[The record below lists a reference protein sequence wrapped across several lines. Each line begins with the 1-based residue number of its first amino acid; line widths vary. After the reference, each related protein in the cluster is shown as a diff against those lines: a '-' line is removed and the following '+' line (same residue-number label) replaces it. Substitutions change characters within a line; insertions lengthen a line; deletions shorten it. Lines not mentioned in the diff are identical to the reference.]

1 MWLLGIIGFVTLV
14 TCQSSPL
21 TKINLSAPVG
31 KFTRDVYAQL
41 GKSEKGN
48 MVLSPFSIH
57 TTMAMALAGSPPK
70 SNTYKNLANALNL
83 DVKNPKAVNIDYALV
98 RNYFQT
104 KNLEHKVADDCVPPE
119 PVAAEESEDYDYYDG
134 LETKVVDDC
143 DPAIE
148 ISTGYK
154 VYANKNVKISP
165 DYKLAVNTYYKAGK
179 KVFSIFDS

>member
-21 TKINLSAPVG
+21 TQINLSGPVG
-31 KFTRDVYAQL
+31 NFTRDVYAQL

-83 DVKNPKAVNIDYALV
+83 NVNNPKAVNIDYALV

-104 KNLEHKVADDCVPPE
+104 KNLQHKVADDCVPPPPPPE
-119 PVAAEESEDYDYYDG
+119 QDSEDYDYYD
-134 LETKVVDDC
+134 LETAIVGGDC
-143 DPAIE
+143 DPDIE

-154 VYANKNVKISP
+154 VYNSKNVKISP
-165 DYKLAVNTYYKAGK
+165 DYKLAVSTYYKAGESK
-179 KVFSIFDS
+179 LSLIID